1 MSSVRRSGFVLMEA
15 VVALAIISIF
25 AIGLLS
31 MVGAQVRAAD
41 RSKVLLLERALAED
55 RLMAVEML
63 DNEDMNDV
71 PDSLAAGTFA
81 EPFEDF
87 TWSIKVD
94 PVDDEYDLFRADVS
108 IAGRGYTLPMQT
120 LIHSPRQV
128 TTTTTGG
135 VQGGQARPGGQPV
148 VPQGPTR
155 GGGPGQ
161 TPTIRR

>member
-1 MSSVRRSGFVLMEA
+1 MSFTRRPGFVLMEA
-15 VVALAIISIF
+15 VVALAIISLF

-55 RLMAVEML
+55 RLMAVQLL

-71 PDSLAAGTFA
+71 PDSLATGTFA
-81 EPFEDF
+81 EPFQDF

-108 IAGRGYTLPMQT
+108 VNGRGYSLPLAT
-120 LIHSPRQV
+120 LIHSPRPV
-128 TTTTTGG
+128 TTTTTDSGA
-135 VQGGQARPGGQPV
+135 QPGQPRPGGQTTTQP
-148 VPQGPTR
+148 PGR
-155 GGGPGQ
+155 GGQ
-161 TPTIRR
+161 TTQTIRR

>member
-1 MSSVRRSGFVLMEA
+1 MLYAEEKAAPGCVLMEA

-55 RLMAVEML
+55 RLMAVDML

-71 PDSLAAGTFA
+71 PDSLAAGTFP

-94 PVDDEYDLFRADVS
+94 PVDDE
-108 IAGRGYTLPMQT
+108 
-120 LIHSPRQV
+120 
-128 TTTTTGG
+128 
-135 VQGGQARPGGQPV
+135 
-148 VPQGPTR
+148 
-155 GGGPGQ
+155 
-161 TPTIRR
+161 

>member
-1 MSSVRRSGFVLMEA
+1 MEA

-55 RLMAVEML
+55 RLMAVQML

-71 PDSLAAGTFA
+71 PDSLAAGTFSQ
-81 EPFEDF
+81 PFEDF

-108 IAGRGYTLPMQT
+108 VTGRGYTLPLQT
-120 LIHSPRQV
+120 LIHAPRQV
-128 TTTTTGG
+128 TTTTTNG
-135 VQGGQARPGGQPV
+135 VQGGQARPGGQTQPA
-148 VPQGPTR
+148 PQPPTR

-161 TPTIRR
+161 PQTIRR